1 MEGVK
6 YDHKKK
12 TLASALGL
20 TDQRF
25 DELKE
30 KVGLIAFLSQAR
42 SEALEIISKDNSIA
56 ENEKPA
62 VYYLL
67 GALLEQAR

>member
-1 MEGVK
+1 MAEVK

-25 DELKE
+25 NELKE
-30 KVGLIAFLSQAR
+30 KVGLVGFLSQAR
-42 SEALEIISKDNSIA
+42 SEALEIVSKDDTIA
-56 ENEKPA
+56 ENEKPI
-62 VYYLL
+62 VFYLT
-67 GALLEQAR
+67 GALFEQ